1 MIYDTQKGK
10 KMSKIGILG
19 GTFNPIHNG
28 HIEIAKRAK
37 AQIGLSR
44 VLFLTSGNPPHKQG
58 QQILDAKIRH
68 IMVKRAISG
77 LDGFEPC
84 DWEIKRE
91 ERSYTRDALLHFK
104 EAFPEDELYFIIG
117 GDSLKDFDKW
127 YKPEEILKLCTL
139 LVYDRA
145 GGVTDSCFAKK
156 IDGVKIDISSSE
168 IRENVKNGV
177 SIEEKVSKAVSQF
190 IKRNEIYRYVPDFE
204 AKLKT
209 MLKPERFLHSLGV
222 RDMAKELAGIFGADV
237 KKAEIAGL
245 LHDNAKNMDNILER
259 CDDLEAELDDFER
272 ENIVLA
278 HAKLGAETAKCIFG
292 ITDREIINAIRW
304 HTVGRP
310 DMCLLEKIIFV
321 ADLTEYGRCFPDAE
335 KIRKTAKE
343 DIDRAV
349 FECVKA
355 TVEVNK
361 QRGCA
366 VHPNAYKIIS
376 KFKKN

>member
-1 MIYDTQKGK
+1 
-10 KMSKIGILG
+10 MSKIGILG

-28 HIEIAKRAK
+28 HIEIARCAK
-37 AQIGLSR
+37 VQFGLSR
-44 VLFLTSGNPPHKQG
+44 VIFLTSGNPPHKQG
-58 QQILDAKIRH
+58 RQILDAKIRH
-68 IMVKRAISG
+68 IMVKRTVSG
-77 LDGFEPC
+77 MDGFEPC

-91 ERSYTRDALLHFK
+91 ERSYTRDALLHFR
-104 EAFPEDELYFIIG
+104 EIFPEDELYFIIG

-127 YKPEEILKLCTL
+127 YKPKEILELCTL

-145 GGVTDSCFAKK
+145 GGTSDAEFAKK
-156 IDGVKIDISSSE
+156 IDGVKIDISSSS
-168 IRENVKNGV
+168 IRENVKNGI
-177 SIEEKVSKAVSQF
+177 SIEEKVPEAVLQF

-209 MLKPERFLHSLGV
+209 MLTPERFIHSLGV
-222 RDMAKELAGIFGADV
+222 RDMAKELAEIFGADV

-259 CDDLEAELDDFER
+259 CDDLEAELDEFER
-272 ENIVLA
+272 ENLVLA

-292 ITDREIINAIRW
+292 ITDSEIINAIKW

-310 DMCLLEKIIFV
+310 QMSLLEKIVFV
-321 ADLTEYGRCFPDAE
+321 ADLTEYGRRFSDAE
-335 KIRKTAKE
+335 KIRKIAKK

-349 FECVKA
+349 LECVKA

-361 QRGCA
+361 RCGCA
-366 VHPNAYKIIS
+366 VHPNAYKILA
-376 KFKKN
+376 KFKKFYINY